1 MNNLLIPTG
10 ILVNVLIWNR
20 DADIVQSSIGSG
32 IILLAI
38 LINQKI
44 FPNSKIKEYK

>member
-1 MNNLLIPTG
+1 MNNLLIPAD

-20 DADIVQSSIGSG
+20 DADIIRLSIGSG
-32 IILLAI
+32 IILLAL

-44 FPNSKIKEYK
+44 FPNNRIKALV

>member
-20 DADIVQSSIGSG
+20 DADIVQLSIGSG
-32 IILLAI
+32 IILH
-38 LINQKI
+38 
-44 FPNSKIKEYK
+44 KIKIYDASYIPA